1 LLPFPLFLFVFG
13 FIECPCVFLS
23 ALAQKARGAAAR
35 TAAGLGLVCV
45 LPVGLH
51 VLISDIW
58 VGPKKSCAMHQLHQ
72 HAPPCP
78 GSGPIPIPGAQR
90 ARFNRT
96 FCVLCV
102 YVLSGAAVNWSQ
114 IRDGFAVP
122 EARGV
127 EVAAV
132 RAPLL
137 YKPPPPPATT
147 TTKTN
152 QTKQNKKQPPVA
164 AEGAAE
170 NSHRFFSASAPPG
183 SNHPLGSIYNAVSVD
198 PHSGQARPSIPAVQ
212 PASCTCSS
220 FSSRPQLQSQRHI
233 PPRQP

>member
-1 LLPFPLFLFVFG
+1 LLPFPFPLFLFVFG

-35 TAAGLGLVCV
+35 TAADLGLVCV

-58 VGPKKSCAMHQLHQ
+58 VGPKKGCTTHQLHQ
-72 HAPPCP
+72 HAPPSP
-78 GSGPIPIPGAQR
+78 GSGPIPIPIPGAQR
-90 ARFNRT
+90 ARSNRT

-114 IRDGFAVP
+114 IRAGFAVP

-137 YKPPPPPATT
+137 YKPPPPPPPPPPKPNTQ
-147 TTKTN
+147 N
-152 QTKQNKKQPPVA
+152 QTK
-164 AEGAAE
+164 
-170 NSHRFFSASAPPG
+170 NSHRWLQKVLQKTATAFSL
-183 SNHPLGSIYNAVSVD
+183 PLLRRDLTIHWD
-198 PHSGQARPSIPAVQ
+198 PS
-212 PASCTCSS
+212 TT
-220 FSSRPQLQSQRHI
+220 QS
-233 PPRQP
+233 P